1 MIMARRRNI
10 NFLFAAMLLLGA
22 VALYLHLTGGP
33 GTLSPGERSFAIR
46 DTASVHRVEIS
57 TAEGSTVLNRESGSW
72 TVDRKYP
79 ADIRMVGTL
88 LTVMKR
94 LGISAP
100 ASSSI
105 REKLLPLIRKEGR
118 RVRINCGRRERLFYV
133 YYDSVHTG
141 NTYMLKEN
149 GERPFRANL
158 PGYSGRNLTV
168 FFRTDPGYW
177 RDHTVFSASP
187 FDIRKVSVHYPAE
200 PERSFVISVP
210 ENGKYKLKSP
220 GNRIPVDSFNLQN
233 LTAYLTY
240 FRSVPFE
247 SAATDLSSREK
258 DSILASVPMH
268 RIRLELKNGRSKS
281 VETYRKY
288 FPSTGE
294 PDYNLMYGKIP
305 STGEILL
312 LSYFKWDA
320 VTKDISYFLVH

>member
-1 MIMARRRNI
+1 MAKRRNI
-10 NFLFAAMLLLGA
+10 NFLFAAMLMLGA

-33 GTLSPGERSFAIR
+33 GTLSTGERSFAIR
-46 DTASVHRVEIS
+46 DTASVRRIEIS
-57 TAEGSTVLNRESGSW
+57 TAGGSTVLSRESGSW

-79 ADIRMVGTL
+79 ADIRMVRAL

-94 LGISAP
+94 LDIPAP
-100 ASSSI
+100 ASRSI
-105 REKLLPLIRKEGR
+105 REKLLPVIRKEGR
-118 RVRINCGRRERLFYV
+118 RVRIGYGRRQRLFYV

-141 NTYMLKEN
+141 TTYILREN
-149 GERPFRANL
+149 SERPFRAKIH
-158 PGYSGRNLTV
+158 GYSGRDLTV

-177 RDHTVFSASP
+177 RDHNVFSASP
-187 FDIRKVSVHYPAE
+187 FDILEVSVHYPGE

-210 ENGKYKLKSP
+210 ENGKYTLKSP
-220 GNRIPVDSFNLQN
+220 GNRVSVDSVNLQN

-247 SAATDLSSREK
+247 STVTDLSSREK

-268 RIRLELKNGRSKS
+268 RVRLELKNGRSKF

-305 STGEILL
+305 GTNEILL

-320 VTKDISYFLVH
+320 VTRDIGYFLVR